1 MSHGE
6 SMNASGFNRFFSQR
20 VDGISTT
27 LKVGALAA
35 GYAAFVWLTM
45 YQVEHGFS
53 ALTRLSTTQSSARP
67 IGPETKTVS
76 TPAPSG
82 VAQSAAGHG
91 LTRVGDMASG
101 APLPVENR

>member
-1 MSHGE
+1 
-6 SMNASGFNRFFSQR
+6 
-20 VDGISTT
+20 
-27 LKVGALAA
+27 
-35 GYAAFVWLTM
+35 M

-67 IGPETKTVS
+67 MGPEAKTVS